1 MRRAE
6 SYRVCIGVI
15 GGGECSGEGMRLAE
29 EVGRLLAQRGAVVVT
44 GGLGGVMDAAS
55 RGAKSAD
62 GLTVGIL
69 PGSSA
74 ADANPH
80 VDVAIVT
87 AMSVARNAIVVRS
100 SRALIAIEGSYGTLS
115 EIALALNIG
124 VPVVSLNAWPSIPGV
139 VAAASAAD
147 AVDKALELARRDE
160 TFTD

>member
-6 SYRVCIGVI
+6 SYSVCIGVI
-15 GGGECSGEGMRLAE
+15 GGGECSSEGMRFAE
-29 EVGRLLAQRGAVVVT
+29 EVGKLLAQRGAVVVT
-44 GGLGGVMDAAS
+44 GGLGGVMEAAS
-55 RGAKSAD
+55 HGAKSAG

-124 VPVVSLNAWPSIPGV
+124 IPVVSLNAWPSIPGV
-139 VAAASAAD
+139 VPATSTAD
-147 AVDKALELARRDE
+147 AVDKALELARRDGP
-160 TFTD
+160 FTD